1 MLQAKFSVEEEQAR
15 FLNDYSAWEN
25 TRDAS
30 SSLTKRRFS
39 MKYSQA
45 KQGHIFVIRL
55 EDGDIVHKEIE
66 RFARNQSIKAAALI
80 IIVGADGMW

>member
-1 MLQAKFSVEEEQAR
+1 
-15 FLNDYSAWEN
+15 
-25 TRDAS
+25 
-30 SSLTKRRFS
+30 

-80 IIVGADGMW
+80 IIGGADGMWQKKHLQQPDASAMVLRCASSGY